1 MGYLRRGVRTGD
13 GPYKGSY
20 RRRVKGKRIGRRRAA
35 GVKCPKRK

>member
-13 GPYKGSY
+13 GPFKGSY
-20 RRRVKGKRIGRRRAA
+20 RRRVEGKRIGRRRAR